1 LILAAAWQAFN
12 VLRRNG
18 VNVQMIS
25 QGASKVLPLF
35 FSCLMRPPILVVR
48 LQPDVEYIHTQVNIS
63 LVVHDSEA
71 KQCVQ
76 ALHSAFFENGF
87 LSEVDK
93 MDVLCDDFTSHSK
106 GTVRSH

>member
-1 LILAAAWQAFN
+1 VYSCTDIPVSDVAACQAFS

-25 QGASKVLPLF
+25 QGASKV
-35 FSCLMRPPILVVR
+35 
-48 LQPDVEYIHTQVNIS
+48 NIS
-63 LVVHDSEA
+63 LVVNDIEA

-87 LSEVDK
+87 MSEVEGA
-93 MDVLCDDFTSHSK
+93 DVPQNGASN
-106 GTVRSH
+106 GAIYGN

>member
-1 LILAAAWQAFN
+1 LTSAPCQAFN

-25 QGASKVLPLF
+25 QGASKVCPYQKMKQVYMHMTKGITMLTA
-35 FSCLMRPPILVVR
+35 CI
-48 LQPDVEYIHTQVNIS
+48 QVNIS
-63 LVVHDSEA
+63 LVVNDSDA

-87 LSEVDK
+87 LSEVEGA
-93 MDVLCDDFTSHSK
+93 DVSQEGSLNSN
-106 GTVRSH
+106 GAVYGN

>member
-1 LILAAAWQAFN
+1 LTSAPCQAFN

-25 QGASKVLPLF
+25 QGASKVCPYQKMKTKGITMLTA
-35 FSCLMRPPILVVR
+35 CI
-48 LQPDVEYIHTQVNIS
+48 QVNIS
-63 LVVHDSEA
+63 LVVNDSDA

-87 LSEVDK
+87 LSEVEGA
-93 MDVLCDDFTSHSK
+93 DVSQEGSLNSN
-106 GTVRSH
+106 GAVYGN